1 MRMKGILKAVLFR
14 LVAILFGLLIAAL
27 LGEVTLRL
35 VIPSRLAR
43 ARDEHAFFCR
53 FDRQLGWAP
62 LENITAVHNGKRA
75 TGVVHQN
82 QYGMRGPDDIQL
94 NKTSDKKRVLVLG
107 DSYVWGYGVDQS
119 KLFSAPEVHG
129 TEEEILNFGVSGYG
143 TDQEYLLYLG
153 KGIDFAVDQVVVA
166 FSPYND

>member
-14 LVAILFGLLIAAL
+14 LAAVVFGLLIAAL
-27 LGEVTLRL
+27 LGEVALRL
-35 VIPSRLAR
+35 TMPSRLAS

-62 LENITAVHNGKRA
+62 LENITAVHK
-75 TGVVHQN
+75 N
-82 QYGMRGPDDIQL
+82 QYGMRGPDDTQL
-94 NKTSDKKRVLVLG
+94 SKNSGKKRVLVLG

-129 TEEEILNFGVSGYG
+129 NNEEILNFGVSGYG
-143 TDQEYLLYLG
+143 TDQEYLLYLR
-153 KGIDFAVDQVVVA
+153 KGTE
-166 FSPYND
+166 